1 VSGPQGSGPAREVER
16 ELEALFG
23 SSELARSGVVHVS
36 YVARDA
42 QGRLCPLRM
51 GPEVPRSETDSFVLG
66 LCRARAD
73 ALLTSALNVRSE
85 PGLSH
90 RLTGRWAPALAAY
103 RAALGKHEAPRC
115 AILTRSGDL
124 PREHPLWS
132 DGTPKVLLT
141 APERVETLT
150 ALWNDRA
157 QIVGLERPSA
167 RGACDWLCASGAALV
182 SVEAGPST
190 ANALYEDPSRVDEL
204 LLTLWEDAPENPALR
219 AAPLAED
226 ALLFRGLALSGSSR
240 RIEAGHVFHF
250 QHWAR
255 AAPGQSEGRPF
266 SS

>member
-1 VSGPQGSGPAREVER
+1 MSGPQGSGPAHEVER
-16 ELEALFG
+16 ELDALFG
-23 SSELARSGVVHVS
+23 SSQLARAGVVHVS

-42 QGRLCPLRM
+42 QGRLCPLRI
-51 GPEVPRSETDSFVLG
+51 GPGVPRSETDSFVLG

-73 ALLTSALNVRSE
+73 ALLTSPQNVRSE

-90 RLTGRWAPALAAY
+90 QLTGRWAPALAAY

-124 PREHPLWS
+124 PREHPVWN

-141 APERVETLT
+141 PPDRVETLT
-150 ALWNDRA
+150 ALWGDRA

-167 RGACDWLCASGAALV
+167 RSACGWLLASGAALV

-190 ANALYEDPSRVDEL
+190 ANALYEEPSLVDEL
-204 LLTLWEDAPENPALR
+204 LLTLWEDAPDDPALR

-226 ALLFRGLALSGSSR
+226 ARLFQGLALSGSSQR
-240 RIEAGHVFHF
+240 LEAGHVFHF
-250 QHWAR
+250 QRWAR
-255 AAPGQSEGRPF
+255 AAPPKSEVRPF